1 MGIAIVVIGIA
12 LLLLYFWDLRKE
24 KFTTRKIVLIGLFAA
39 ISIVLYMIP
48 LIKYPQG
55 GGITLFSMLPV
66 MLLGVIYGRREA
78 LTCGLIFGFL
88 KIIGGGGIIN
98 PAEFLLDYTL
108 STMVIGLSGMFGT
121 DKKWKIFLGCIVVGF
136 IAAGLNTLSGVLYYA
151 QYTPKGMNI
160 WVYSIVYNYSS
171 TGVEALITSIFM
183 MILPIKMLKERIGK

>member
-12 LLLLYFWDLRKE
+12 LLVLYFWDLRRE
-24 KFTTRKIVLIGLFAA
+24 KFTTRKLVLIGLFAA

-48 LIKYPQG
+48 FIRYPQG
-55 GGITLFSMLPV
+55 GGITFFSMLPV

-78 LTCGLIFGFL
+78 LTCGLVFGFL

-121 DKKWKIFLGCIVVGF
+121 NKKWKIFLGCIVVGA
-136 IAAGLNTLSGVLYYA
+136 IAASLNTLSGVLYYA
-151 QYTPKGMNI
+151 QYTPKGVNI
-160 WVYSIVYNYSS
+160 WLYSIVYNFSG
-171 TGVEALITSIFM
+171 TGVEALITSILM
-183 MILPIKMLKERIGK
+183 MFLPIRMLKERIGK

>member
-48 LIKYPQG
+48 FIKYPQG
-55 GGITLFSMLPV
+55 GGITFFSMLPV

-121 DKKWKIFLGCIVVGF
+121 DKKWKIFF
-136 IAAGLNTLSGVLYYA
+136 
-151 QYTPKGMNI
+151 GM
-160 WVYSIVYNYSS
+160 YSS
-171 TGVEALITSIFM
+171 WLYSSRFKYFIRSFILCTIYSKRNEYLGLFNSI
-183 MILPIKMLKERIGK
+183 